1 MLPNTNHPSLILF
14 TQQVHWAP
22 PSVFFVAILGSG
34 STNKVFW
41 IPSSKFPSSRIQA
54 YSYSTNGFNIQ
65 PLDNRT
71 TLLLGLLVDC
81 WITRLLGYWH
91 PGPPGLNFHP
101 VSSHSHP
108 SFEALA
114 EDMYIHPTAI
124 LQFGPV
130 WSKKKNWPTSHF
142 LFFWTR
148 MSLAGA
154 SHPSPTRMADL
165 PHPSLPERLGWPS

>member
-14 TQQVHWAP
+14 TQQVHW
-22 PSVFFVAILGSG
+22 
-34 STNKVFW
+34 ST
-41 IPSSKFPSSRIQA
+41 RIQA
-54 YSYSTNGFNIQ
+54 YSFSTNGFNIQ

-71 TLLLGLLVDC
+71 TLLRLLVDC

-130 WSKKKNWPTSHF
+130 WSKKSKKNWSTSHF

>member
-1 MLPNTNHPSLILF
+1 MLKMGLQTYFEIVWNTGVSEY
-14 TQQVHWAP
+14 W
-22 PSVFFVAILGSG
+22 
-34 STNKVFW
+34 ST
-41 IPSSKFPSSRIQA
+41 RIQA
-54 YSYSTNGFNIQ
+54 YSFSTNGFNIQ

-130 WSKKKNWPTSHF
+130 WSKKKKSGRPRISY
-142 LFFWTR
+142 FF
-148 MSLAGA
+148 G
-154 SHPSPTRMADL
+154 
-165 PHPSLPERLGWPS
+165 LG